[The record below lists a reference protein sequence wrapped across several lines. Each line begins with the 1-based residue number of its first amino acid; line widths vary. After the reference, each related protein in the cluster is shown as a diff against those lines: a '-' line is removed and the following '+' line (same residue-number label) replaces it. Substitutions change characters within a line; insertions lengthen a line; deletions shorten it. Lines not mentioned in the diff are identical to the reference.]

1 MKSLTFFALLFV
13 SFSFLFFSNSAF
25 GQMDKID
32 KKIIPYDTEIGDW
45 DILIPLPSNA
55 SPDTDY
61 EIFIAVN
68 GVWYL
73 PAQLTDRGIELIHP
87 SELFLHEGVD
97 YYFKAIFVNSAGQ
110 VQQTEPLTLFAPDL
124 EISLSWKVKN
134 SDLKTE
140 VEVSDTEGFV
150 ANLEESYFSTID
162 DNTDSI
168 IHGEY
173 KKFPV
178 TLKNDKFFG
187 ETHLQEESIATEK
200 QYLIFSLRLDNDDGQ
215 AKLYGNELSALLV
228 KGDFKLTRNLI
239 GQGSFTPFFG
249 DNIPK
254 KGYIV
259 SMSGQVVRELTLQSD
274 EAIWLED
281 LPSGQYG
288 LYIKGYITEKI
299 VIINFN

>member
-1 MKSLTFFALLFV
+1 MKKLFFFVVIYVV
-13 SFSFLFFSNSAF
+13 SFSVSNSAF
-25 GQMDKID
+25 GQIDKME
-32 KKIIPYDTEIGDW
+32 KKIIPYDFQIGDW
-45 DILIPLPSNA
+45 DIAIPLPAGKSLDEN
-55 SPDTDY
+55 Y
-61 EIFIAVN
+61 EIYLCVN
-68 GVWYL
+68 GDWCL
-73 PAQLTDRGIELIHP
+73 PAKLTDKGIELIHP
-87 SELFLHEGVD
+87 SELFLRENEE
-97 YYFKAIFVNSAGQ
+97 YYFKAVFVDSTGQ
-110 VQQTEPLTLFAPDL
+110 VQQTEPLTLLAPDL

-140 VEVSDTEGFV
+140 VSVSNTEGFV
-150 ANLEESYFSTID
+150 TNLEESYFSTID
-162 DNTDSI
+162 DDTDSI

-215 AKLYGNELSALLV
+215 VKLYGNELSALLV

-288 LYIKGYITEKI
+288 LYIEGYPTKKI
-299 VIINFN
+299 VKINFN